1 MATIKNQIQNI
12 INRLTV
18 YEEELKKDPTPIETT
33 SFVSK
38 KTKNNE
44 YFYKLDN
51 EKKGG
56 RIYVG
61 NAKSEKFKRLI
72 QAAYKFWI
80 LKIIKKDIQ
89 VLTKALNDLIP
100 YDNAHIIGHLSP
112 CVRDLPFQ
120 YSFNTCIGK
129 LYSWAKEEYE
139 HNPLPFPDRIIL
151 AEDGTRVRSKSECI
165 IYNMLLAAGIP
176 FRYDPLLEF
185 TIINAYGQK
194 ETITKSPDFQIIL
207 PDGSFILIEHAGLL
221 SSHKYVTD
229 LAEKLQIYQLN
240 NYILGYTL
248 FVTSDTID
256 GGIDSKQINK
266 IIEIISSHYIELQ

>member
-1 MATIKNQIQNI
+1 MSLKKELQRI
-12 INRLTV
+12 INKLT
-18 YEEELKKDPTPIETT
+18 I
-33 SFVSK
+33 FVSQLESDNVISQKIAFSVNK
-38 KTKNNE
+38 K
-44 YFYKLDN
+44 YFYKNNNSPKSKRTYIGKIESDKMQSLMQSSYKYYLLHILHHNVQVLKNALDN
-51 EKKGG
+51 LLPFDNK
-56 RIYVG
+56 Y
-61 NAKSEKFKRLI
+61 
-72 QAAYKFWI
+72 I
-80 LKIIKKDIQ
+80 LG
-89 VLTKALNDLIP
+89 LM
-100 YDNAHIIGHLSP
+100 SP
-112 CVRDLPFQ
+112 CVRNQPFK
-120 YSFNTCIGK
+120 YPFVTTLGK
-129 LYSWAKEEYE
+129 MQTWAKEEYE
-139 HNPLPFPDRIIL
+139 RNPLPFPDRIIL
-151 AEDGTRVRSKSECI
+151 AKDGTRVRSKSECI
-165 IYNMLLAAGIP
+165 IYNMLLTTGIP